1 MTLRKILALT
11 CLLLPMMASAHQFET
26 GQRVPPIGITDR
38 GELVLDKDQFSYK
51 TWNSAQLVGKVRVL
65 QHIAGRTSAKEKNAT
80 LIEAIKSAKLPHDR
94 YQTTTIVNTDD
105 AIPGSGMFVR
115 SSLES
120 NKKLYPWSQ
129 FIVDSNGVARGA
141 WQLDEKSSAVVVL
154 DKDGRVQWAKDGALT
169 QEEVQQQHDQRRYP
183 KYSLARNAGTAAPVL
198 PPPGRISAKSRWTWS
213 DVRQAVA
220 DTLSAPHLH
229 GNG

>member
-1 MTLRKILALT
+1 MTLRNILAAA
-11 CLLLPMMASAHQFET
+11 CLLLPLWACAHTIEK
-26 GQRVPPIGITDR
+26 GQRVPPVGIADR
-38 GELVLDKDQFSYK
+38 GELILDNDKFSYK
-51 TWNSAQLVGKVRVL
+51 AWNSAQLPGKVRVV
-65 QHIAGRTSAKEKNAT
+65 QHLAGRSSAKEKNASM
-80 LIEAIKSAKLPHDR
+80 IEAIKSANLPHDR

-141 WQLDEKSSAVVVL
+141 WQLDEESSAVVVL

-169 QEEVQQQHDQRRYP
+169 QEEVQQVMD
-183 KYSLARNAGTAAPVL
+183 L
-198 PPPGRISAKSRWTWS
+198 
-213 DVRQAVA
+213 
-220 DTLSAPHLH
+220 LH
-229 GNG
+229 KLINK

>member
-11 CLLLPMMASAHQFET
+11 CLLLPMIASAHQFET

-141 WQLDEKSSAVVVL
+141 WQLDEESSAVVVL

-169 QEEVQQQHDQRRYP
+169 PEEVQQVMAP
-183 KYSLARNAGTAAPVL
+183 AAKVATNN
-198 PPPGRISAKSRWTWS
+198 GNNVNSAKIIFPYRYLWDRGIKSLSSYAELILVTL
-213 DVRQAVA
+213 VA
-220 DTLSAPHLH
+220 LF
-229 GNG
+229 